1 MIRKAYQDESLPM
14 QLLLLADP
22 SEKQIHSYVSSGHCY
37 LAVYEGVCRGVYVL
51 QEKTPQTIELMNV
64 AVAESWQGKGLGK
77 QLILH
82 AIETSRELG
91 YARLGVATGNSSIG
105 QLALYQKCGF
115 RIVGIERDY
124 FTIHYPQPIFEN
136 GIQCRD
142 QLKLALE
149 LKGTERSGTS
159 RLCFMQ

>member
-1 MIRKAYQDESLPM
+1 MIRKAYQDESVPM

-22 SEKQIHSYVSSGHCY
+22 SEKQIHSYISSGHCY
-37 LAVYEGVCRGVYVL
+37 LAEYEGVCRGVYVL

-82 AIETSRELG
+82 AIESSRELG
-91 YARLGVATGNSSIG
+91 YARLDVATGNSSIG

-136 GIQCRD
+136 GIQCLD
-142 QLKLALE
+142 QVKLALE
-149 LKGTERSGTS
+149 LKGTERSDTS
-159 RLCFMQ
+159 NL

>member
-14 QLLLLADP
+14 ELLLLADP

-37 LAVYEGVCRGVYVL
+37 LAEYEGVCRGVYVL

-82 AIETSRELG
+82 ASAYFDGWTMTDQDDFYLFSFHG
-91 YARLGVATGNSSIG
+91 G
-105 QLALYQKCGF
+105 QLA
-115 RIVGIERDY
+115 
-124 FTIHYPQPIFEN
+124 
-136 GIQCRD
+136 
-142 QLKLALE
+142 
-149 LKGTERSGTS
+149 
-159 RLCFMQ
+159 